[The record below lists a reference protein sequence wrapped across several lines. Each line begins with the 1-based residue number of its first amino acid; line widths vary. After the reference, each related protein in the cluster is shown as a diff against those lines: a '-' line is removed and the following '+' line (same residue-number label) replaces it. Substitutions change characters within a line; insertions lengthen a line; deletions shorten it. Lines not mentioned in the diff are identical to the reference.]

1 MEKFRREGLNSKQS
15 TNNDMV
21 ERFLSHKGW
30 KLFVG
35 VALVNLLI
43 LFLSQTALIN
53 EIVFFNTY
61 SEQLT
66 YDRALEV
73 FSKMESLAWVGY
85 IITPVLML
93 IKFSAISVL
102 LYIGVFFSDLHKEI
116 TLGKIFKVVIASE
129 LVFIVASIIKLLWF
143 IFFAGNYTLDDMSFF
158 YPLSLIN
165 LFSRSEVA
173 AYWIYPLQTVNFF
186 QLVYI
191 LLLALGLSKISSI
204 KRETADK
211 VVLATYVP
219 AIAVWIALVMFLSI
233 DVQP

>member
-1 MEKFRREGLNSKQS
+1 MIKGL
-15 TNNDMV
+15 
-21 ERFLSHKGW
+21 LSEKGW
-30 KLFVG
+30 KLFLG
-35 VALVNLLI
+35 IVALNVLI
-43 LFLSQTALIN
+43 IFLSQMALIN
-53 EIVFFNTY
+53 ETVFFNTY

-66 YDRALEV
+66 YDRAMEI
-73 FSKMESLAWVGY
+73 FSKMRSFSWVSY
-85 IITPVLML
+85 LITPVLLL
-93 IKFSAISVL
+93 IKFSVMSVL
-102 LYIGVFFSDLHKEI
+102 LYIGIFFSDLHKEI
-116 TLGKIFKVVIASE
+116 TLGKIFRVVVAGE
-129 LVFIVASIIKLLWF
+129 LVFIIASIIKLLWF

-173 AYWIYPLQTVNFF
+173 AYWIYPLQTVNLF

-219 AIAVWIALVMFLSI
+219 AIAVWVALVMFLSI
-233 DVQP
+233 DVQA